1 MNTVS
6 LALTL
11 IAATGVAA
19 SAAVASYDARPI
31 PSARAIEQPA
41 RQPAAPVQ
49 ARLTLPE
56 ENSETCRQAVWPYI
70 PAACIRNADAE
81 RLNRPVRIIRIDTAT
96 PVKAAPVMPAG
107 TMQGRR

>member
-19 SAAVASYDARPI
+19 SAAVASYDARPL
-31 PSARAIEQPA
+31 PPPHAVEQPV
-41 RQPAAPVQ
+41 RQAAPVQ

-56 ENSETCRQAVWPYI
+56 EASEACRQAVWPYI

-81 RLNRPVRIIRIDTAT
+81 RLNRPVRIIRIDAAT
-96 PVKAAPVMPAG
+96 PVKATPAMPAR

>member
-19 SAAVASYDARPI
+19 SAAVASYDARPVA
-31 PSARAIEQPA
+31 PAQAIEQPA

-56 ENSETCRQAVWPYI
+56 ETSETCRQAVWPYI

-81 RLNRPVRIIRIDTAT
+81 RLNRPVRIIRLDAAT
-96 PVKAAPVMPAG
+96 PMKAAPAMP
-107 TMQGRR
+107 TKSMSGRR